1 MAGSVDQLI
10 FTFNKF
16 FYDLVKDLKAST
28 PSLSAQI
35 KKNYSLRE
43 RETRD
48 HFNLIADG
56 MTEDIIKCL
65 VSSPVD
71 QLFTFG
77 QVTKVHIL
85 INLDIN
91 DILLQIPVDFKEPF
105 LGYLY
110 LFAIL
115 ILVER
120 NQASNLFLPV
130 MYTIN
135 AIQKG
140 EAFEKL
146 MEDILDDDICA
157 LLKHF
162 HVASAAPA
170 TATAASGSAAGLENI
185 IGNSQIGTIAKE
197 IASSIDLSS
206 INPETMLSGSNCNMI
221 GDLVSKVGVK
231 LQEKFNDGSMKQEDL
246 VKEAM
251 SMMSMMGGGG
261 SGAGGAGGFMSE
273 LFKTFGGAGA
283 GGSGSAAAASGARRH
298 KKKLTKS

>member
-16 FYDLVKDLKAST
+16 FYDLVKDLKTST

-85 INLDIN
+85 LDLDIN

-120 NQASNLFLPV
+120 TQSNLFLPV

-140 EAFEKL
+140 EAFEKP

-162 HVASAAPA
+162 HVVSKAPAAAPA
-170 TATAASGSAAGLENI
+170 PTDKMENI
-185 IGNSQIGTIAKE
+185 IGNSQIGSIAKE

-206 INPETMLSGSNCNMI
+206 INPRTC
-221 GDLVSKVGVK
+221 
-231 LQEKFNDGSMKQEDL
+231 
-246 VKEAM
+246 
-251 SMMSMMGGGG
+251 
-261 SGAGGAGGFMSE
+261 
-273 LFKTFGGAGA
+273 
-283 GGSGSAAAASGARRH
+283 
-298 KKKLTKS
+298 

>member
-16 FYDLVKDLKAST
+16 FYDLVKDLKTST

-85 INLDIN
+85 LDLDIN

-120 NQASNLFLPV
+120 TQSNLFLPV

-140 EAFEKL
+140 EAFEKP

-162 HVASAAPA
+162 HVVSKAPAAAPA
-170 TATAASGSAAGLENI
+170 PTDKMENI
-185 IGNSQIGTIAKE
+185 IGNSQIGSIAKE

-206 INPETMLSGSNCNMI
+206 INPENMLSGSNCNMI

-261 SGAGGAGGFMSE
+261 GGAGGFMSE

-283 GGSGSAAAASGARRH
+283 PANGARRH